1 MIVWAYLRHF
11 INLKI
16 LYSILTEFP
25 SIGPFEL
32 NWETQ
37 QYKCWI
43 SQVITFSLLACLQA
57 VNLFWFYLIC
67 RIAYRFVKT
76 WGEDVEDVRSEYEDT
91 EDEAATEEVAK
102 LEQIETVKEPQTR
115 KMNGNSNGYTN
126 GKPNGKAIAPS
137 PKVLL
142 NGEPVPRT
150 PSPADIPSE
159 PDTIKSRLRERK
171 KR

>member
-1 MIVWAYLRHF
+1 M
-11 INLKI
+11 
-16 LYSILTEFP
+16 
-25 SIGPFEL
+25 
-32 NWETQ
+32 
-37 QYKCWI
+37 
-43 SQVITFSLLACLQA
+43 
-57 VNLFWFYLIC
+57 FWFYLIC

-76 WGEDVEDVRSEYEDT
+76 WGEEVEDVRSEYEDT
-91 EDEAATEEVAK
+91 EDEAATGEVAK
-102 LEQIETVKEPQTR
+102 PEQIERSKASQIP
-115 KMNGNSNGYTN
+115 KMNGSANGYAN

-150 PSPADIPSE
+150 PSQANTSSE

>member
-1 MIVWAYLRHF
+1 M
-11 INLKI
+11 
-16 LYSILTEFP
+16 
-25 SIGPFEL
+25 
-32 NWETQ
+32 
-37 QYKCWI
+37 
-43 SQVITFSLLACLQA
+43 
-57 VNLFWFYLIC
+57 FWFYLIC

-76 WGEDVEDVRSEYEDT
+76 WGEEVEDVRSEYEDT
-91 EDEAATEEVAK
+91 EDEAATEEVVK
-102 LEQIETVKEPQTR
+102 PEQIEMSKEPQTL
-115 KMNGNSNGYTN
+115 KMKGSANGYAN

-150 PSPADIPSE
+150 PSPADTSSE